1 MLRTSQLI
9 VTGIAAAYASIVSAI
24 CPYPT
29 AINVPNGTTATTD
42 DMVNGQALVKQ
53 YMAEMETYLTCL
65 ENEEAELGRAP
76 TTGEQNLRNQRHNAA
91 VDAMETVAADFND
104 QVRTYKKLNR

>member
-9 VTGIAAAYASIVSAI
+9 VTGIAAAYASIVSAV
-24 CPYPT
+24 CPYPA

-65 ENEEAELGRAP
+65 ENEEAELSKTIAP
-76 TTGEQNLRNQRHNAA
+76 FEPDRCAST
-91 VDAMETVAADFND
+91 FNP
-104 QVRTYKKLNR
+104 TPFAKLVVSWVNPST